1 MKIESL
7 TAYGIKIPFRITFR
21 HSRAERSFTENIIV
35 KVVLDDGAVGW
46 GECIPRRYVTGET
59 PESVMSGYRGLEGSE
74 IFREFLSFE
83 DGINFLSR
91 APVVSYG
98 AGGGI
103 GSAGWCALELAF
115 LDALCRSKKKTFRD
129 VAAFF
134 LPEELIYEKSVPVR
148 YSAVVSEGP
157 VFSAMTSAAK
167 YRLFGFRDVK
177 VKVGRDIE
185 TDYAR
190 LKWIRRISGGRTGLR
205 IDANGCYTIEE
216 AVRAIKRFEDF
227 GISAVEEP
235 LAVDKKSDLKSL
247 KDSVDVPLMLDESVC
262 TIEDARQAA
271 RMNWCDI
278 FNIRISKVG
287 GFIKACQM
295 AHLAA
300 KSDKSF
306 QLGCM
311 VGESGILSAAGRHFA
326 SNVRGTLNS
335 EGSYDRY
342 LLGDNIIAGDIT
354 FGRGGVAEP
363 LTGFGLC
370 VDVDESKVESLL
382 VEKEVIR

>member
-7 TAYGIKIPFRITFR
+7 TAYRIKIPFRITFR

-35 KVVLDDGAVGW
+35 RIVLDDGVVGW
-46 GECIPRRYVTGET
+46 GECVPRQYVTGET
-59 PESVMSGYRGLEGSE
+59 PESVMSSYRGLKSSE
-74 IFREFLSFE
+74 IFRAFLSFE
-83 DGINFLSR
+83 DAVNFLSR
-91 APVVSYG
+91 APLLSYG

-103 GSAGWCALELAF
+103 RSAGWCALELAF
-115 LDALCRSKKKTFRD
+115 LDACCRSNKKTFRD
-129 VAAFF
+129 VAALF
-134 LPEELIYEKSVPVR
+134 LPGEMIYEKPVPVR
-148 YSAVVSEGP
+148 YSAAVSEGS
-157 VFSAMTSAAK
+157 VFSAITSAAK

-177 VKVGRDIE
+177 VKVGADVE
-185 TDYAR
+185 TDCAR
-190 LKWIRRISGGRTGLR
+190 LKWTRRISGKSAGLR
-205 IDANGCYTIEE
+205 IDANGCYTVEQ
-216 AVRAIKRFEDF
+216 AVRAIKTFEDF

-235 LAVDKKSDLKSL
+235 LAVDKKSELKSL
-247 KDSVDVPLMLDESVC
+247 KDSINVPLMLDESVC
-262 TIEDARQAA
+262 TMEDARQAVQ
-271 RMNWCDI
+271 MNWCDV

-311 VGESGILSAAGRHFA
+311 VGESGVLSAAGRQFA
-326 SNVRGTLNS
+326 SNVKGTLNF
-335 EGSYDRY
+335 EGSYDKY
-342 LLGDNIIAGDIT
+342 LLADNIITSDVT
-354 FGRGGVAEP
+354 FDRGGVAEP

-382 VEKEVIR
+382 VEKEAVR